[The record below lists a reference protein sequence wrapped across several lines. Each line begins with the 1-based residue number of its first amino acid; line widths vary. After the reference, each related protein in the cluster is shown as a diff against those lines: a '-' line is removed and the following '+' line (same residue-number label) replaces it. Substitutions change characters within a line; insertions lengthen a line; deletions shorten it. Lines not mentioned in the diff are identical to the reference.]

1 MHVSIATTAVLLISV
16 ANLCGLA
23 FALLLN
29 EQHEPG
35 IKLTWAAEL
44 SMTMAFLSQ
53 VLYLVFLAAWQFRWV
68 RFYPGA
74 PVYSVVPVGLVLSFS
89 GLVIAFFGIGPK
101 RWISS
106 IVSIAIAVLWLL
118 AGVVSVAV

>member
-1 MHVSIATTAVLLISV
+1 MHINFATFVVLLISG

-44 SMTMAFLSQ
+44 SMMMAFLSQ

-74 PVYSVVPVGLVLSFS
+74 SVYRIVPVGLVLSFF

-101 RWISS
+101 RWISFM
-106 IVSIAIAVLWLL
+106 VSITTAVLLL
-118 AGVVSVAV
+118 AAVVSVAA